1 MAQRRMVRLADY
13 PRLCRGAVCAR
24 GWLLAGILGLG
35 LVCACGRCPRTEFGR
50 IPPERGRSAAA
61 RGPYGWL

>member
-1 MAQRRMVRLADY
+1 MAQWRVVQLAVY
-13 PRLCRGAVCAR
+13 FRPCRDAVCACGR
-24 GWLLAGILGLG
+24 LLAGISGLG